1 MPPENRR
8 QNGSKKNAEVL
19 PEVSQ
24 ICCIEHGDGSD
35 LDADKPASLANENSK
50 ASRSVDRTLQYFFHL
65 SSSFSLQPGQYLYVT
80 LCSQVR
86 TKARTAEDV
95 VSLTAFCRGAAAA
108 NFGRRGAGDAMIV
121 CRSRLI
127 RGKRPSLATKLQ
139 K

>member
-8 QNGSKKNAEVL
+8 QFYGSKKNAEVL

-35 LDADKPASLANENSK
+35 LGADKPASLGNEHSK

-65 SSSFSLQPGQYLYVT
+65 SSSFSLEPGQYLYAA

-95 VSLTAFCRGAAAA
+95 VSLTASCRGAVAV
-108 NFGRRGAGDAMIV
+108 NFGRRGGGRND
-121 CRSRLI
+121 RL
-127 RGKRPSLATKLQ
+127 Q
-139 K
+139 E